1 MNAMEQ
7 TDVFDHAR
15 RVDPL
20 RHAAS
25 LLWPNLPVLL
35 AGSILVVLA
44 AAAVRAVAPTSVVLA
59 VLGAGLLVLPCL
71 AALVRGAQ
79 VMIAGEVFGVV
90 DLLRALRRGYGPTVA
105 TAIIPM
111 ATLVLADVAA
121 GQWMAHREVWMLI
134 SLGLCLSVSALTVIL
149 AVIALPY
156 RLRTGSRLVESW
168 LVAVYVSTRRP
179 VPVIAVVSAFVL
191 LGWAAGHLS
200 FALMIIFP
208 GPLALLW
215 TAAADSATTDC
226 RHRLHPDHA

>member
-1 MNAMEQ
+1 MSQVEQ
-7 TDVFDHAR
+7 TELVERTR
-15 RVDPL
+15 RVDPV

-44 AAAVRAVAPTSVVLA
+44 AAAVRAIAPASGVLA
-59 VLGAGLLVLPCL
+59 VVGAGLLVLPGL

-79 VMIAGEVFGVV
+79 VMIAGEVFGVA
-90 DLLRALRRGYGPTVA
+90 DLLLALVRGYGPTA
-105 TAIIPM
+105 TTAVVPM
-111 ATLVLADVAA
+111 IALGLADVAA
-121 GQWMAHREVWMLI
+121 DQWFAHQKGWMMI
-134 SLGLCLSVSALTVIL
+134 SLGLCLAVSALTIVLGVIT
-149 AVIALPY
+149 LPY

-179 VPVIAVVSAFVL
+179 VPVLAVVSAFGL

-200 FALMIIFP
+200 LALMIIFP

-215 TAAADSATTDC
+215 AVAAGSAMTDC
-226 RHRLHPDHA
+226 RHRLHPDRA